1 MSTRAVPPQYL
12 LWLTAGFAVWG
23 SALVALYA
31 IQGLGCA
38 FAWRTGPVRVLLA
51 VILVAHLAVIAW
63 MWRHLA
69 SAPQSPEATTT
80 GDFVRTVA
88 IWSLIAAFVTMI
100 LTLAPPLVLT
110 ACT

>member
-1 MSTRAVPPQYL
+1 MSTRTVPPQRL
-12 LWLTAGFAVWG
+12 CWLTAGFAVWG

-31 IQGLGCA
+31 IHGLGCA
-38 FAWRTGPVRVLLA
+38 FSWPAGPVRTALGLV
-51 VILVAHLAVIAW
+51 LVAHLAAAVL

-69 SAPQSPEATTT
+69 RASKRQDATAT
-80 GDFVRTVA
+80 GDFLRTVA
-88 IWSLIAAFVTMI
+88 VWCVIAAFVTMI

>member
-38 FAWRTGPVRVLLA
+38 FAWPIGPVRVVLA
-51 VILVAHLAVIAW
+51 VVLVAHLAVIVLI
-63 MWRHLA
+63 WRYLVSA
-69 SAPQSPEATTT
+69 SQCPDAPATV
-80 GDFVRTVA
+80 DFVRTIA
-88 IWSLIAAFVTMI
+88 LWSLIAAFVTMI

-110 ACT
+110 GCT